1 MDSGYDKTKRIKI
14 IDWAIV
20 ADIRQ
25 YRDGVIPLK
34 NPSMENNS
42 SKFVT
47 KQGRVELVL
56 PGELQSAI
64 FVLINEYINHKDT
77 ELLENTDFTN

>member
-1 MDSGYDKTKRIKI
+1 MGNRPKEI

-20 ADIRQ
+20 IDVKEEWISADGI
-25 YRDGVIPLK
+25 
-34 NPSMENNS
+34 
-42 SKFVT
+42 FTT
-47 KQGRVELVL
+47 KKDRVELVL

-64 FVLINEYINHKDT
+64 FLLINEYINHKDT

>member
-1 MDSGYDKTKRIKI
+1 MDSEYDKTKRIKI

-25 YRDGVIPLK
+25 YREA
-34 NPSMENNS
+34 N
-42 SKFVT
+42 FVT

-64 FVLINEYINHKDT
+64 FLLINEYINHQDT

>member
-1 MDSGYDKTKRIKI
+1 MGNRPKEI

-20 ADIRQ
+20 TDVKEEWISADGI
-25 YRDGVIPLK
+25 
-34 NPSMENNS
+34 
-42 SKFVT
+42 FTT
-47 KQGRVELVL
+47 KKDRVELVL

-64 FVLINEYINHKDT
+64 FLLINEYINHKDT